1 MLLIIQ
7 IVQVSNVKFGTD
19 SLLNSLRKL
28 SKPTLLY
35 MSQNIWLESE
45 TKTTVVPFCCL
56 PNKYLGLGGQAHLV
70 TTPQGPG
77 AALFTIREQREDK
90 RHLKIL
96 RATRSF

>member
-7 IVQVSNVKFGTD
+7 IVQVSNIKFGTD

-35 MSQNIWLESE
+35 MSQNIWLENE

-56 PNKYLGLGGQAHLV
+56 PNKNLRLDRQAHLV
-70 TTPQGPG
+70 TTSKGPG
-77 AALFTIREQREDK
+77 VALFTLKEQ
-90 RHLKIL
+90 
-96 RATRSF
+96 